1 MGVSA
6 FAGSMTNTVF
16 YLGGLDLLAFEQ
28 TANIMGV
35 AGSALLKVLMGIVAF
50 NGVLEAMAAVILCTA
65 VGKAL
70 SAYINK
76 K

>member
-1 MGVSA
+1 
-6 FAGSMTNTVF
+6 
-16 YLGGLDLLAFEQ
+16 
-28 TANIMGV
+28 MGV
-35 AGSALLKVLMGIVAF
+35 AGSALLKALMGIVVF